1 MALLERQINEGIG
14 MKATAFGKYLRGLRL
29 ENEIFL
35 KDMADVLNVSSAYL
49 SSIELGK
56 KSVPD
61 SFVAKIVDE
70 YGLNS
75 NETADLRHAA
85 ALSQPSVKIDLV
97 GKQNDDRE
105 LVMSFAL
112 RYESLS
118 EESKKQ
124 LKKLLEV

>member
-1 MALLERQINEGIG
+1 
-14 MKATAFGKYLRGLRL
+14 MKATAFGKFLRGLRL
-29 ENEIFL
+29 ENEILL

-49 SSIELGK
+49 SSLELGK

-70 YGLNS
+70 YGLDS
-75 NETADLRHAA
+75 SKAAELRHAA
-85 ALSQPSVKIDLV
+85 TLSQPSVKIDLV

-105 LVMSFAL
+105 IVMSFAR

>member
-1 MALLERQINEGIG
+1 

-29 ENEIFL
+29 ENEILL

-49 SSIELGK
+49 SSLELGK

-61 SFVAKIVDE
+61 SFVTKIVDE

-75 NETADLRHAA
+75 NEAADLRHAA
-85 ALSQPSVKIDLV
+85 TLSQPSVKIDLV

-105 LVMSFAL
+105 IVMSFAR